1 MTVGARE
8 CPFSATV
15 CTAIITQHEEK
26 SCINSTSRGHDVYL
40 QANTSMQVELSCMHR
55 VLYTLGV

>member
-15 CTAIITQHEEK
+15 CTAIIIHNMRKRVVLTVHHEGMTFIYK
-26 SCINSTSRGHDVYL
+26 LTHQCKGSFHACIVY
-40 QANTSMQVELSCMHR
+40 
-55 VLYTLGV
+55 YIP